1 MWPLLIGAGAV
12 ALLLKELFEDE
23 VDSGK
28 EIKNASLSVSLMK
41 TSNTE
46 IIWLHRRKMK
56 GRHFPSLI
64 CQLNNRGTKK
74 YGNKSAALK

>member
-28 EIKNASLSVSLMK
+28 EIK
-41 TSNTE
+41 
-46 IIWLHRRKMK
+46 
-56 GRHFPSLI
+56 
-64 CQLNNRGTKK
+64 
-74 YGNKSAALK
+74 